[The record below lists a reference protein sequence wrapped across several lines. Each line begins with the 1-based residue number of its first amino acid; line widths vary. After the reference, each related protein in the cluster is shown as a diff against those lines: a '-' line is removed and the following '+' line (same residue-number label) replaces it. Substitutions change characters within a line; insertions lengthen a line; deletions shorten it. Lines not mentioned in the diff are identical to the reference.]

1 LRCVFQAIPNF
12 LHSFEVLTFHVIT
25 LFPDLLSTYTAV
37 SVIGRGIKAERLAV
51 KTYNPRDFC
60 ADKYKKVDDTPY
72 GGGAGMVLKPEP
84 FFAAYDSICES
95 IADDAKRQSMP
106 VLLMSPQGQPFS
118 QTTAQSLSTESDIA
132 IICGHYEGFDER
144 IRTLS
149 THEVCI
155 GDYILTGGELA
166 SLVVIDAVG
175 RLVPGVLG
183 KIASVHE
190 ESFSDG
196 ILEAPQYTKPPEFR
210 GMAVPEILRGG
221 DHKAIT
227 SWRRRQALT
236 RTFKRRPDLLQKADL
251 SPADRKLLDEIE
263 SELNG

>member
-1 LRCVFQAIPNF
+1 M
-12 LHSFEVLTFHVIT
+12 LTFHVIT

-60 ADKYKKVDDTPY
+60 ADKYKKVDDSPY

-84 FFAAYDSICES
+84 FFAAYESICQS
-95 IADDAKRQSMP
+95 LSPTAGDDAKQQPMP
-106 VLLMSPQGQPFS
+106 VLLMSPQGQPFK
-118 QTTAQSLSTESDIA
+118 QETAQALSNETDIA

-144 IRTLS
+144 IRTLA
-149 THEVCI
+149 THEICI

-175 RLVPGVLG
+175 RLIPGVLG

-210 GMAVPEILRGG
+210 GMEVPEVLRGG
-221 DHKAIT
+221 DHKAINL
-227 SWRRRQALT
+227 WRRRQALA
-236 RTFKRRPDLLQKADL
+236 RTLKRRPDLLEKAEL
-251 SPADRKLLDEIE
+251 SASDRKMLDEIE
-263 SELNG
+263 SELSGNQ

>member
-1 LRCVFQAIPNF
+1 M
-12 LHSFEVLTFHVIT
+12 LTFHVIT
-25 LFPDLLSTYTAV
+25 LFPDLLTTYTAV
-37 SVIGRGIKAERLAV
+37 SVIGRGVKAERLAV

-60 ADKYKKVDDTPY
+60 PDKYKKVDDTPY

-84 FFAAYDSICES
+84 FFAAYESIC
-95 IADDAKRQSMP
+95 QSLKNAETRRAMP
-106 VLLMSPQGQPFS
+106 VLLMSPQGEPFK
-118 QTTAQSLSTESDIA
+118 QETAQSLCGHTDIT

-144 IRTLS
+144 IRTLA
-149 THEVCI
+149 TQEVCI

-175 RLVPGVLG
+175 RLIPEVIR

-210 GMAVPEILRGG
+210 GMEVPEILRGG

-227 SWRRRQALT
+227 TWRRRQALM
-236 RTFKRRPDLLQKADL
+236 RTLKRRPDLLEKANL
-251 SPADRKLLDEIE
+251 SAADRKILEEIE
-263 SELNG
+263 SELNGN

>member
-1 LRCVFQAIPNF
+1 M
-12 LHSFEVLTFHVIT
+12 LTFHVIT
-25 LFPDLLSTYTAV
+25 LFPDLLATYTAV

-60 ADKYKKVDDTPY
+60 SDKYKKVDDSPY

-84 FFAAYDSICES
+84 FFAAYESICKTVS
-95 IADDAKRQSMP
+95 QSTGDDTEKPPMP
-106 VLLMSPQGQPFS
+106 VLLMSPQGKRFKQE
-118 QTTAQSLSTESDIA
+118 TAQSLSTETDIA

-144 IRTLS
+144 IRTLA
-149 THEVCI
+149 TQEVCI

-175 RLVPGVLG
+175 RLIPGVLG
-183 KIASVHE
+183 KIASVHD

-210 GMAVPEILRGG
+210 GMEVPEVLRGG

-227 SWRRRQALT
+227 LWRRRQALI
-236 RTFKRRPDLLQKADL
+236 RTLKRRPDLLETAEL
-251 SPADRKLLDEIE
+251 SSTDRKLLDEIE
-263 SELNG
+263 SELNGTQ

>member
-1 LRCVFQAIPNF
+1 M
-12 LHSFEVLTFHVIT
+12 LTFHIIT
-25 LFPDLLSTYTAV
+25 LFPDLLTTYTGV

-84 FFAAYDSICES
+84 FFAAYESICKTVG
-95 IADDAKRQSMP
+95 DDEKQRAMP
-106 VLLMSPQGQPFS
+106 VLLMSPQGQPFK
-118 QTTAQSLSTESDIA
+118 QATAQSLSEQTDIA

-144 IRTLS
+144 IRTIA
-149 THEVCI
+149 TQEICI

-175 RLVPGVLG
+175 RLIPGVLG
-183 KIASVHE
+183 KIASVHD

-210 GMAVPEILRGG
+210 GMEVPEILRGG

-227 SWRRRQALT
+227 TWRRKQALL
-236 RTFKRRPDLLQKADL
+236 RTMKRRPDLLEKAEL
-251 SPADRKLLDEIE
+251 SAADRKLLDEIE
-263 SELNG
+263 LELDGN

>member
-1 LRCVFQAIPNF
+1 M
-12 LHSFEVLTFHVIT
+12 LTFHIVT
-25 LFPDLLSTYTAV
+25 LFPDLLTTYTAV
-37 SVIGRGIKAERLAV
+37 SVIGRGIKADRLAV

-84 FFAAYDSICES
+84 FFAAYESICQTVGEE
-95 IADDAKRQSMP
+95 KQGTMP
-106 VLLMSPQGQPFS
+106 VLLMSPQGEPFK
-118 QTTAQSLSTESDIA
+118 QETAQTLSEHTDIA

-144 IRTLS
+144 IRTLA
-149 THEVCI
+149 TQEICI

-166 SLVVIDAVG
+166 SLVIIDAVG

-183 KIASVHE
+183 KIASVHD

-210 GMAVPEILRGG
+210 GMEVPEILRGG

-227 SWRRRQALT
+227 TWRRKQALM
-236 RTFKRRPDLLQKADL
+236 RTMKRRPDLLEKAEL
-251 SPADRKLLDEIE
+251 SAGDRNLLDEIE
-263 SELNG
+263 LELDGN

>member
-1 LRCVFQAIPNF
+1 M
-12 LHSFEVLTFHVIT
+12 LTFHVIT
-25 LFPDLLSTYTAV
+25 LFPDLLTTYTAV
-37 SVIGRGIKAERLAV
+37 SVIGRGIKAQRLCV

-60 ADKYKKVDDTPY
+60 QDKYKKVDDTPY

-84 FFAAYDSICES
+84 FFAAFES
-95 IADDAKRQSMP
+95 INQTIKDSTADEQKPQTMP
-106 VLLMSPQGQPFS
+106 VLLMSPQGQPFKQES
-118 QTTAQSLSTESDIA
+118 AQRLSEHQDIA

-144 IRTLS
+144 IRTLAS
-149 THEVCI
+149 QEICI

-166 SLVVIDAVG
+166 ALVVIDSVG

-196 ILEAPQYTKPPEFR
+196 LLEAPQYTKPPEFR
-210 GMAVPEILRGG
+210 GMEVPEILRGG

-227 SWRRRQALT
+227 TWRRRQALM
-236 RTFKRRPDLLQKADL
+236 RTLKRRPDLLEKAEL
-251 SPADRKLLDEIE
+251 SKLDRKLLDEIE
-263 SELNG
+263 SELEP

>member
-1 LRCVFQAIPNF
+1 MLPPWTKHPITIA
-12 LHSFEVLTFHVIT
+12 LLTFHIIT
-25 LFPDLLSTYTAV
+25 LFPDLLTTYTGV
-37 SVIGRGIKAERLAV
+37 SVIGRGVKAERLSI

-84 FFAAYDSICES
+84 FFAAFDSICQSVDEE
-95 IADDAKRQSMP
+95 KRQAMP
-106 VLLMSPQGQPFS
+106 VLLMSPQGQPFK
-118 QTTAQSLSTESDIA
+118 QETAQRLSAHTDIA

-144 IRTLS
+144 IRTLA
-149 THEVCI
+149 TEEICI

-166 SLVVIDAVG
+166 SLVIIDAVG

-183 KIASVHE
+183 KIASVHD

-210 GMAVPEILRGG
+210 GMEVPEILRGG

-227 SWRRRQALT
+227 RWRRKEALL
-236 RTFKRRPDLLQKADL
+236 RTMKRRPDLLEKAEL
-251 SPADRKLLDEIE
+251 SASDRKLLDEIE
-263 SELNG
+263 AEQSTN

>member
-1 LRCVFQAIPNF
+1 M
-12 LHSFEVLTFHVIT
+12 LTFHVIT
-25 LFPDLLSTYTAV
+25 LFPELITTYTSV

-51 KTYNPRDFC
+51 KTYNPRDYC
-60 ADKYKKVDDTPY
+60 PDKYKKVDDSPY

-84 FFAAYDSICES
+84 FFAAF
-95 IADDAKRQSMP
+95 DDVSKTIGNMHNSQPLP
-106 VLLMSPQGQPFS
+106 VLLMSPQGEPFR
-118 QTTAQSLSTESDIA
+118 QETAQKLSEHENIV
-132 IICGHYEGFDER
+132 ILCGHYEGFDER
-144 IRTLS
+144 IRTLA
-149 THEVCI
+149 TQEICI

-166 SLVVIDAVG
+166 SLAVIDAVG
-175 RLVPGVLG
+175 RLIPGVLG

-227 SWRRRQALT
+227 AWRRKQALL
-236 RTFKRRPDLLQKADL
+236 RTMKRRPDLLEKAQLSAQDQKILA
-251 SPADRKLLDEIE
+251 EIE
-263 SELNG
+263 AELDGN